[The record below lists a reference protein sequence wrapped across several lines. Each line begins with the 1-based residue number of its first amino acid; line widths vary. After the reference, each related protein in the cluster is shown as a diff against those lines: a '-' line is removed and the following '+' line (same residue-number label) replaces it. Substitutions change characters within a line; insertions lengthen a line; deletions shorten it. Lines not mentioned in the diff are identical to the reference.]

1 MTKLTSAAR
10 STAVRRLDSDQ
21 SYMSPRAKLHFGT
34 AVAVLVL
41 AFILN
46 WLVTAESSPL
56 ANYLLWHVGPA
67 NMWGGL
73 NFFPYVVALI
83 ASMNSSWL
91 FTLVF
96 YVAFCIQWL
105 LVGLI
110 LSFVL
115 LLFRFKRD
123 EPTTIC

>member
-1 MTKLTSAAR
+1 
-10 STAVRRLDSDQ
+10 
-21 SYMSPRAKLHFGT
+21 MSHRAKFHFGI
-34 AVAVLVL
+34 AAIVLLL

-46 WLVTAESSPL
+46 WLITAESSPL
-56 ANYLLWHVGPA
+56 ANYFLWHVGPP

-73 NFFPYVVALI
+73 NFFPYAFALI
-83 ASMNSSWL
+83 VSRNSPWL
-91 FTLVF
+91 FMFVF

-115 LLFRFKRD
+115 LLLRFKRE
-123 EPTTIC
+123 EPTTIAG